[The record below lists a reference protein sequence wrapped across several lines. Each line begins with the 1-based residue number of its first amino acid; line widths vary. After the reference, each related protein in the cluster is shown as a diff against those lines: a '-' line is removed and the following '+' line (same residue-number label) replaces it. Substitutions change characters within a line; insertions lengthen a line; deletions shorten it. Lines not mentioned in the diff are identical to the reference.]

1 MKRLLV
7 LFLLSFFLFSGLLL
21 SCKSNAPLTE
31 NKEKIIT
38 IKEIVKD
45 TVLKIEKDSSYY
57 AAYIDCVNG
66 KPVIRELQK
75 PLPSDK
81 DTGQSKKGKNL
92 DIPNVKIDGN
102 ILKVSCYQE
111 ARDLFFKWKEQYI
124 KEFEKETKIPPPV
137 IIERNFSWW
146 EMTQL
151 WIGRIVL
158 FITGISLILWAIKK
172 YFKYKSQ
179 R

>member
-1 MKRLLV
+1 MKRLLIP
-7 LFLLSFFLFSGLLL
+7 FLLFFFLFGGLLL

-45 TVLKIEKDSSYY
+45 TVLIVEKDSSYY
-57 AAYIDCVNG
+57 EAYIDCING
-66 KPVIRELQK
+66 KPVIREPQK
-75 PLPSDK
+75 PKDK
-81 DTGQSKKGKNL
+81 DTAQSKKGKHL
-92 DIPNVKIDGN
+92 AVPDVKIEDN
-102 ILKVSCYQE
+102 ILKVNCYQE
-111 ARDLFFKWKEQYI
+111 AQKLFITWKEQYI

-137 IIERNFSWW
+137 TVEKDFSWW
-146 EMTQL
+146 ELTQL
-151 WIGRIVL
+151 WIGKIVL
-158 FITGISLILWAIKK
+158 FISGFSLIIWAIKK